1 MRILVTNDDGVRAP
15 GIAALARAA
24 HGTGHE
30 IVVVAPLVD
39 YSGAG
44 AAVGPVHSRDGVDYE
59 SHVIEELDVPTYG
72 IDGPPALAVILAC
85 VGGFGPPPDMVLSG
99 VNHGIN
105 VGRSAMH
112 SGTVGA
118 ALTGAHFGLRCLAVS
133 IRWGDEPVPWEAPA
147 TLAAALVP
155 LLADSPAAT
164 VLNLN
169 VPNLALTEVRGVRR
183 GSLSRGGSIRS
194 AVHDTTATGEEG
206 AGDRPAGQ
214 GHPHLSL
221 PPAGSGTLR
230 LDLAR
235 PGQPRSEEDL
245 HTDAGLLAADFASLT
260 ALVGVREAGSDVDP
274 VVAQALR
281 VLGTCWPAGEA
292 GPGPAARGVGTSTTA

>member
-1 MRILVTNDDGVRAP
+1 MRILVTNDDGVSAP

-24 HGTGHE
+24 HEAGHDV
-30 IVVVAPLVD
+30 VVVAPLVD

-59 SHVIEELDVPTYG
+59 SHVIEGIDVPAFG

-85 VGGFGPPPDMVLSG
+85 VGGFGPRPEVVLSG

-118 ALTGAHFGLRCLAVS
+118 ALTGAHFGLRCIAVS
-133 IRWGDEPVPWEAPA
+133 IRWGDDPVPWATPA
-147 TLAAALVP
+147 TLASALVP
-155 LLADSPAAT
+155 VVAASPPGT

-169 VPNLALTEVRGVRR
+169 VPNLPLSSLRGVRR
-183 GSLSRGGSIRS
+183 GALAPGGTIRS
-194 AVHDTTATGEEG
+194 AVHDA
-206 AGDRPAGQ
+206 PPP
-214 GHPHLSL
+214 GHEPGSGHLAL

-230 LDLAR
+230 LDLVT
-235 PGQPRSEEDL
+235 PGPDAGTEDL
-245 HTDAGLLAADFASLT
+245 GTDAGLLAADYVSLT
-260 ALVGVREAGSDVDP
+260 ALVGVREAAGPSQE
-274 VVAQALR
+274 VVASGLGALAG
-281 VLGTCWPAGEA
+281 LCGPLPAVPG
-292 GPGPAARGVGTSTTA
+292 GPGR